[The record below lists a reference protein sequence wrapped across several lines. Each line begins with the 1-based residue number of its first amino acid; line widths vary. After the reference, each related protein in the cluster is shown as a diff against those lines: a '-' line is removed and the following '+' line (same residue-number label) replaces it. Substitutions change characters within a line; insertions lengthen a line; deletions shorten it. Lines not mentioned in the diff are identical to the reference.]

1 MTQIEDLTTMISQIH
16 LDEYNQYYRDERYKK
31 LTELVQIC
39 QDLDNPHRWQE
50 MISTNS
56 LEMLLQ
62 IPNRYCYKHFDD
74 EDILYSRISLSQEKK
89 IILVNTYK
97 NVVARKTEMVDILL
111 NSLMLEKIYFIND
124 DKLDIF
130 ASMFQLFSLCSDYL
144 DNPKQINISLIHPKL
159 IDIIKKLLEEFQNE
173 VTMNP
178 LDPSYNSFDNLQLEI
193 MIMINLAAQYLKLI
207 NIWCFINKIDFHQ
220 LSPPMQIKYIKLIN
234 NYIALIFEIAFIKE

>member
-193 MIMINLAAQYLKLI
+193 IFYLMLNYILLI
-207 NIWCFINKIDFHQ
+207 N
-220 LSPPMQIKYIKLIN
+220 
-234 NYIALIFEIAFIKE
+234 